1 MPLLF
6 PLLASRVRLLFP
18 LSLSVL
24 TSHVSRD
31 AGRGALKGRD
41 CSGDAEA
48 GAYTGV
54 CGAAAAQSL
63 WQGHMRRNMAANARS
78 VRAAD
83 NLFGHTESTGSVLSL
98 NAPGAPS
105 VQSGR
110 TQSCGV
116 TLISRSNGSDEGS
129 GTLASGT
136 A

>member
-1 MPLLF
+1 MSSLGVARRRAKDDSVPLLF

-24 TSHVSRD
+24 PSHISRD

-54 CGAAAAQSL
+54 CGAAAAQSFR
-63 WQGHMRRNMAANARS
+63 QGHMRRNMAANARS

-83 NLFGHTESTGSVLSL
+83 AFRATCPNS
-98 NAPGAPS
+98 
-105 VQSGR
+105 
-110 TQSCGV
+110 
-116 TLISRSNGSDEGS
+116 
-129 GTLASGT
+129 AS
-136 A
+136 AH